1 MKKTVVTTLFLSLL
15 SLSISAQEKEA
26 KTDSDFN
33 RWSFEVNAGTNK
45 AIKPFGEGYSSSDE
59 TKLNAFVLNH
69 YDLGLRYMITSKFGL
84 KLDVSNDK
92 IANQKGS
99 SSLPFESQLYRLG
112 LQGVVNAGKIM
123 NFEEFTRVIGILAH
137 AGIQVSQFNSDL
149 GIAKGIT
156 EYNGG
161 IMLGVTPQIKIS
173 DRFVF
178 TVDFTVLS
186 NLRQHLNW
194 DGTSSIK
201 SNNLTGQMFN
211 TSVGLSYYIGKNQK
225 HADWSS
231 TVVVP
236 TPDPEVTKRLDE
248 IEKLMNDTDRD
259 GIVDHL
265 DSENNTPTGVAVD
278 SKGRFIDEN
287 KNNIP
292 DELEPKVARDGK
304 DGDVLASTSSS
315 DAAKFLIEKGY
326 VNIFFDVNKDVPN
339 SGSMNNVY
347 YIIKFLK
354 TYPETKATL
363 SGYADANGDEAA
375 NISLSQKRA
384 QNLYNVII
392 ANGINADR
400 VNILGNGVDKEYSS
414 DSAIGLGLARR
425 VSISLE

>member
-354 TYPETKATL
+354 TYPQTKATL

>member
-1 MKKTVVTTLFLSLL
+1 MKKTATTLFLSLL

-26 KTDSDFN
+26 KTDSGFN

-45 AIKPFGEGYSSSDE
+45 AIKPFGVGYSSSDE
-59 TKLNAFVLNH
+59 TKLNAFILNH

-99 SSLPFESQLYRLG
+99 SSLPFESQQYRLG

-123 NFEEFTRVIGILAH
+123 NFEEFSRVIGILAH

-211 TSVGLSYYIGKNQK
+211 TSVGLCYYIGKNQK

-231 TVVVP
+231 TILVP
-236 TPDPEVTKRLDE
+236 TPDPEVTKRLDD

-287 KNNIP
+287 KNNTP

-304 DGDVLASTSSS
+304 DGAVLASTSSS
-315 DAAKFLIEKGY
+315 DAAKFLIEKGF

-363 SGYADANGDEAA
+363 SGYADVNGDEAA

-392 ANGINADR
+392 ANGINANR

-414 DSAIGLGLARR
+414 DSTIGLGLARR